1 MHHGTPTPFQE
12 RVEMLIPP
20 LPWDRRAHRG
30 PETGAEKVVLLHG
43 LGRSWRAMNPL
54 ARKLQ
59 QAGFSTL
66 NLPYPSL
73 VKPLDWILDHVEGEV
88 TRFADGGR
96 VHFVTHSLGGIVTR
110 MVLEREHGWT
120 AGRLVMMAPPSS
132 GSEIIDWASSKV
144 LFRPFLSSAARALAS
159 DALAARLPL
168 LPSDQEAF
176 VIMGNRSS
184 IPFFRRLLDGDNDGI
199 VSSGRGR
206 VDGLKG
212 FSVVDAD
219 HTFIQIH
226 PDAVRQ
232 TIDFLKE
239 GKCPGTFSG
248 EWAAS

>member
-1 MHHGTPTPFQE
+1 MPRGIPIPLQE
-12 RVEMLIPP
+12 RMEMLIPP
-20 LPWDRRAHRG
+20 LPWDRHAHRSQG
-30 PETGAEKVVLLHG
+30 TGADKVVLLHG

-59 QAGFSTL
+59 RAGFSTL

-73 VKPLDWILDHVEGEV
+73 VKPLEWILDHVEGEV
-88 TRFADGGR
+88 TRFADGGT

-110 MVLEREHGWT
+110 LLLERDHGWT
-120 AGRLVMMAPPSS
+120 AGRLVMLAPPSS
-132 GSEIIDWASSKV
+132 GSEIIDWASRRRA
-144 LFRPFLSSAARALAS
+144 FRPFLSPAARALATE
-159 DALAARLPL
+159 ALAARLPR

-176 VIMGNRSS
+176 VIMGKRSS
-184 IPFFRRLLDGDNDGI
+184 IPFFRRLLEQDNDGI

-206 VDGLKG
+206 VEGLKG

-226 PDAVRQ
+226 PDTVRQ

-239 GKCPGTFSG
+239 GKCAATLSG
-248 EWAAS
+248 E

>member
-1 MHHGTPTPFQE
+1 
-12 RVEMLIPP
+12 MLLPP

-30 PETGAEKVVLLHG
+30 EGNGGDKVVLLHG

-54 ARKLQ
+54 ARRLQ
-59 QAGFSTL
+59 QAGFTTL

-73 VKPLDWILDHVEGEV
+73 VKPVDWILDHVGTQV
-88 TRFADGGR
+88 ARFADGGR

-110 MVLEREHGWT
+110 MLLDRERGWA

-132 GSEIIDWASSKV
+132 GSEIIDWASRRM
-144 LFRPFLSSAARALAS
+144 LFRPFLSPAARSLAS
-159 DALAARLPL
+159 DVLPGRLPGL
-168 LPSDQEAF
+168 SGDQEAM
-176 VIMGNRSS
+176 VIMGSRCS
-184 IPFFRRLLDGDNDGI
+184 IPFFRKLLDGDNDGI
-199 VSSGRGR
+199 VSVGRGR

-232 TIDFLKE
+232 TIHFLKE
-239 GKCPGTFSG
+239 GRCPETLSEG
-248 EWAAS
+248 

>member
-1 MHHGTPTPFQE
+1 MRHRTPAPFQE

-20 LPWDRRAHRG
+20 LPWDRQAHRG

-73 VKPLDWILDHVEGEV
+73 VKPLDWILDHVDAQVAG
-88 TRFADGGR
+88 FAEGGR

-110 MVLEREHGWT
+110 MLLEREHHWA

-132 GSEIIDWASSKV
+132 GSEIIDWASRRV
-144 LFRPFLSSAARALAS
+144 MFRPFLSSAARALAS
-159 DALAARLPL
+159 DALQARLAGL
-168 LPSDQEAF
+168 RQDQEAL

-184 IPFFRRLLDGDNDGI
+184 IPFFRRLLDEDNDGI
-199 VSSGRGR
+199 VSSNRGR

-226 PDAVRQ
+226 PEAVRQ
-232 TIDFLKE
+232 TIDFLRE
-239 GKCPGTFSG
+239 GRCPGTLSG
-248 EWAAS
+248 ESAVS